1 MNIRLANPFT
11 IHGWGNARGA
21 VIEALDLIKSKFHEG
36 NVNWNYTIG
45 QHGIP
50 LVPSSNIRNSAGQQG
65 RGGWNGHRIA
75 LHTGYFPQGKV
86 NPFSSLDAMAR
97 ILGHEIMH
105 SYGWAHHDS
114 DGIMQAGA
122 NAWFDTKELAYVRAR
137 YGSRPKPKT
146 KAQRLKEVNREI
158 RRLQAGVDALMK
170 RVQPSRRKIKELKEE
185 RGEIRKQLN
194 K

>member
-1 MNIRLANPFT
+1 M
-11 IHGWGNARGA
+11 
-21 VIEALDLIKSKFHEG
+21 
-36 NVNWNYTIG
+36 
-45 QHGIP
+45 
-50 LVPSSNIRNSAGQQG
+50 PSSNIRNSAGQQG

-75 LHTGYFPQGKV
+75 LHTGYFPQGKR

-122 NAWFDTKELAYVRAR
+122 NAWFDAKELAYVRAR

-146 KAQRLKEVNREI
+146 DAQRLKEVNQEI
-158 RRLQAGVDALMK
+158 RRLADGLKALRKRMK
-170 RVQPSRRKIKELKEE
+170 PSQERIKKLKEE
-185 RGEIRKQLN
+185 RRRLRDKRK
-194 K
+194 